1 MSDSKKLSDDL
12 RIRVNPEFDHEAD
25 PDANEFAFW
34 NPVSATN
41 DLIKLANA
49 ALEITQAV
57 TDAMQER
64 TRLKIDLRNAERD
77 LEALERAVMVSEPLS
92 PTEAKSNKTISGA
105 LQRRFESEGYAES
118 VGELRAKR
126 DRLED
131 RIEKL
136 QDRIDAGHFWLKT
149 NERVSDN
156 VKTALAFYK
165 DERRRAYQF

>member
-1 MSDSKKLSDDL
+1 MTHDKSLADEL
-12 RIRVNPEFDHEAD
+12 RVRVNPEYDHDAD
-25 PDANEFAFW
+25 PDQNEFAFW

-49 ALEITQAV
+49 ALDITQAI

-64 TRLKIDLRNAERD
+64 TRLKIELKNVERD
-77 LEALERAVMVSEPLS
+77 IEALERAVMVSDPFT
-92 PTEAKSNKTISGA
+92 PTEAKSNKTIAGA
-105 LQRRFESEGYAES
+105 LQRRFEDQGYAEAI
-118 VGELRAKR
+118 GTLRTRR
-126 DRLED
+126 DKFED

-136 QDRIDAGHFWLKT
+136 QDRIDAGHFWNKT

-165 DERRRAYQF
+165 DERRRAYQY